1 MNQWQALLHR
11 LVFGRNKTD
20 ESENVSRAC
29 SVKSAKNLKWLLT
42 SQACNHGP
50 PGPAALDASVGGGIG
65 WRASALL
72 CQMEHVIPMDLKIA
86 PAWVSANLRA
96 GGSGIDASSRA
107 QGAGKRITVFRVRP
121 GASAFHT
128 SARDRP
134 SRQNEG
140 SAGSGHSNIMPG
152 LTMGEGP
159 LVFYTCTNGNAGAGI
174 PAGNNF
180 GNESYVALQVHRDV
194 QRWWPS
200 CGDLRVD
207 AFMVLVGSGDASS
220 GVCKPGECHQVPPR
234 PQSQNR
240 CGPSRGERKLDV
252 VCLALQRAAHLDAL
266 SLADGA
272 GADVAG
278 MGSGRATCSAARSSA
293 AYPVPFAPGD
303 RSVHKYDAAVGL
315 GSSSAPARETS
326 TMQAAFP
333 CEQPAIGAIRSTQTS
348 SAMSWT
354 IRSSCERMNARM
366 PLWLE
371 RVHICIGTLSV

>member
-1 MNQWQALLHR
+1 MATVAMNQWQALLDR
-11 LVFGRNKTD
+11 LVFARKTAD

-29 SVKSAKNLKWLLT
+29 SVKGAKNLKWLLT
-42 SQACNHGP
+42 FRSCNN
-50 PGPAALDASVGGGIG
+50 GPAGPAGLDASVGGGIG

-72 CQMEHVIPMDLKIA
+72 CQMEHVISMDLKIA

-107 QGAGKRITVFRVRP
+107 QCDEKRITVFRVRP

-128 SARDRP
+128 SARDRQT
-134 SRQNEG
+134 RQSEG

-152 LTMGEGP
+152 LTIGEGP

-180 GNESYVALQVHRDV
+180 GNESHVALQVHRDV

-220 GVCKPGECHQVPPR
+220 GVCEPGECHQIPSR

-278 MGSGRATCSAARSSA
+278 MGSGRATCSAVRSAA
-293 AYPVPFAPGD
+293 AYPVPFAPGV
-303 RSVHKYDAAVGL
+303 RSVPKYDAAVGL
-315 GSSSAPARETS
+315 VSSSASARETS
-326 TMQAAFP
+326 TMQPAFP
-333 CEQPAIGAIRSTQTS
+333 YVQPAIGAIRSTQTS
-348 SAMSWT
+348 SAISWT
-354 IRSSCERMNARM
+354 LRSSCERVNARM
-366 PLWLE
+366 LLWL
-371 RVHICIGTLSV
+371 